1 VRQNTNVTVKYMI
14 VLSGSSED
22 LVKPFKDVMLA
33 VEGDTVTLSCNY
45 SGSVDYIYW
54 YQQKSSSPPQ
64 FLIGDLSEKTGNLSI
79 SSAAVTDSA
88 VYYFTTFVGN
98 HVLRL

>member
-1 VRQNTNVTVKYMI
+1 VRQLYMF

-22 LVKPFKDVMLA
+22 LVKPFKDMMLA

-45 SGSVDYIYW
+45 SGSVDYLYW
-54 YQQKSSSPPQ
+54 YQQKSSSSPQ
-64 FLIGDLSEKTGNLSI
+64 FLMTEYSEKTEKLSI

-88 VYYFTTFVGN
+88 VYYCAVQGSHTLLN
-98 HVLRL
+98 CSRMLL